1 MSALP
6 GRVEALFRPG
16 GEATFV
22 PTVGAVGP
30 WNPDVLHGAAVA
42 ALFAGQLTPADRTLA
57 RLTVEMLGPV
67 PFVPLRLELGDA
79 EGGRRVQRRRAELTA
94 DGARV
99 ASAMSVSVVQNE
111 FDVPAE
117 ALDHDD
123 PFRDVPTPDL
133 TSIPPGLAEVIG
145 WENFHSTAVATK
157 RLRVEGDPTNSHQ
170 WVALTVPVVAGTAI
184 RGTEIAA
191 AAADFASEAM
201 HRRLPFTEWSFMNA
215 DLTLHLA
222 RPPVGTWIGMNT
234 SAVIEGVGTGIA
246 STQLFDASGR
256 VGQSVSTLVVEPRR
270 TR

>member
-1 MSALP
+1 MSETP
-6 GRVEALFRPG
+6 GGVEALFLLDG
-16 GEATFV
+16 HATFV

-42 ALFAGQLTPADRTLA
+42 ALFAGQLTPADRTLG
-57 RLTVEMLGPV
+57 RLTVELLAPV
-67 PFVPLRLELGDA
+67 PFAPLRLEVSA
-79 EGGRRVQRRRAELTA
+79 VEGGRRIQRRQAVLTV
-94 DGARV
+94 DGTRV
-99 ASAMSVSVVQNE
+99 ASAMSVTVLRTE
-111 FDVPAE
+111 LDIPTD

-133 TSIPPGLAEVIG
+133 STVPPELAAVIG

-157 RLRVEGDPTNSHQ
+157 RLRLASDPAHSHQ
-170 WVALTVPVVAGTAI
+170 WVALTLPVVAGDEI

-201 HRRLPFTEWSFMNA
+201 HRRLPFTEWSFMNT

-234 SAVIEGVGTGIA
+234 SAVIERVGTGIA
-246 STQLFDASGR
+246 STQLFDAAGR
-256 VGQSVSTLVVEPRR
+256 VGQSVSTLVVERR
-270 TR
+270 R